1 MIFLYI
7 YQSFVFV
14 ESKIYL
20 SFVMTYNY
28 KTYKITSLDLPEL
41 QPYRTLR
48 RPLEHIQ
55 QGIFVAEGEKV
66 VRRLIDSDLIIISML
81 MTPQWFDELSKDK
94 IQTSTI
100 ARNPSFILPPPII
113 YIAEKNLL
121 ESIVGF
127 NLHQGIMAVAKVP
140 KTLSLEEMI
149 AKVPK
154 PHLLMAMDGLV
165 NAENV
170 GVVVRNCAGFGVDG
184 IIVGETSSSPYL
196 RRAVRNSMGTVF
208 TIPVVH
214 STNLNESLTILRMKY
229 GTRIIAAHPHEQSSI
244 YSTDFKGNVCIV
256 LGNEGEGVS
265 NTVLD
270 TCDLHVAIPMMK
282 GTDSL
287 NVASASAVF
296 LYEVRKQRDS

>member
-1 MIFLYI
+1 MQTVNISSL
-7 YQSFVFV
+7 
-14 ESKIYL
+14 EARELKPYL
-20 SFVMTYNY
+20 
-28 KTYKITSLDLPEL
+28 
-41 QPYRTLR
+41 TLR
-48 RPLEHIQ
+48 RPLEHYE

-66 VRRLIDSDLIIISML
+66 FRRLLCSNLKIISML
-81 MTPQWFDELSKDK
+81 MTNEWYDK
-94 IQTSTI
+94 LISENAFGTYVHNQFTI
-100 ARNPSFILPPPII
+100 
-113 YIAEKNLL
+113 YVAEKSIL
-121 ESIVGF
+121 ETIVGF
-127 NLHQGIMAVAKVP
+127 NLHQGIMAVARVP
-140 KTLSLEEMI
+140 QERLLDEVINSI
-149 AKVPK
+149 PK
-154 PHLLMAMDGLV
+154 PHLLVALDGLV

-184 IIVGETSSSPYL
+184 IIVGETTSSPYL

-214 STNLNESLTILRMKY
+214 STNLIESLTTLRTKY

-244 YSTDFKGNVCIV
+244 HSADFKGNICIV
-256 LGNEGEGVS
+256 FGNEGEGVS

-296 LYEVRKQRDS
+296 LYEARKQRDS